1 MCIFS
6 LYATTYI
13 TTFPGAGDVWFS
25 LNGTKY
31 QNNSIV
37 TLEDIG
43 EGDEDALLC
52 RTNLN
57 EPGIGNWFFPN
68 ESRVS
73 SSENGNTTTVYR
85 TRGVMVVLLNRRRSG
100 VDGIYRCE
108 IPDSMNVAQTIY
120 IGVYTTSPCNGE

>member
-1 MCIFS
+1 MCVCIFS

-57 EPGIGNWFFPN
+57 ESGIGNWFFPDGN
-68 ESRVS
+68 RVPS
-73 SSENGNTTTVYR
+73 NSTTVYR
-85 TRGVMVVLLNRRRSG
+85 TRGVMVVLLNRKKGG

-108 IPDSMNVAQTIY
+108 MPDSMNVAQTIY